1 MEKEIL
7 TTKLLKK
14 EIIDKNKSA
23 IQIVTDYSKVAD
35 IIERTHLA
43 MGKKATFKVTTS
55 STVNEKLNLNVFAST
70 H

>member
-1 MEKEIL
+1 MKKEIL

-14 EIIDKNKSA
+14 EIIEKNQSA
-23 IQIVTDYSKVAD
+23 IQIVSDYSKVAD

-43 MGKKATFKVTTS
+43 MGKKVTFKVSSS
-55 STVNEKLNLNVFAST
+55 STLNEKLNTNVFAST

>member
-14 EIIDKNKSA
+14 EVIDKNKSA
-23 IQIVTDYSKVAD
+23 IQIVADYFKVAD
-35 IIERTHLA
+35 IIERTRLA
-43 MGKKATFKVTTS
+43 MGKKATFKVSTS
-55 STVNEKLNLNVFAST
+55 STINGKLNPNVFAST

>member
-14 EIIDKNKSA
+14 EIIDKNKST